1 MLNFSDIPSWWPLC
15 YQSDCPQ
22 AAHCLRYSL
31 CANGANEASKWPCVL
46 PHARKNGKCDF
57 FQEDKTVRMARGFVG
72 IYKQLKS
79 RDARHDIRM
88 ALTDYLGSKGAYY
101 RYRDG
106 ERLLTPVQQQWIL
119 NLLAR
124 YHVTE
129 GVRFDEYIDTYDLTQ
144 V

>member
-1 MLNFSDIPSWWPLC
+1 
-15 YQSDCPQ
+15 
-22 AAHCLRYSL
+22 
-31 CANGANEASKWPCVL
+31 
-46 PHARKNGKCDF
+46 
-57 FQEDKTVRMARGFVG
+57 MARGFVG

-106 ERLLTPVQQQWIL
+106 ERLLTPAQQQWIL